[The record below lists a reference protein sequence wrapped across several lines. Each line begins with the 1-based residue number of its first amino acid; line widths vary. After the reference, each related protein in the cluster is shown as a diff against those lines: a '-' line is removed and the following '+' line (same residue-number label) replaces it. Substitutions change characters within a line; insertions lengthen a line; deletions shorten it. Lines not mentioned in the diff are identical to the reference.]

1 MRMFED
7 MRYETWKEQVEQ
19 VLPSL
24 LKRNLLMKPAAS
36 SLSHLPSTPLPGAD
50 EAGDELGK
58 LYFCKHLMHIPVL
71 SYMMAHKFPFW

>member
-58 LYFCKHLMHIPVL
+58 FLKA
-71 SYMMAHKFPFW
+71 SYAHTCLELHDGT

>member
-1 MRMFED
+1 MFED

-58 LYFCKHLMHIPVL
+58 FLKA
-71 SYMMAHKFPFW
+71 SYAHTCLELHDGT